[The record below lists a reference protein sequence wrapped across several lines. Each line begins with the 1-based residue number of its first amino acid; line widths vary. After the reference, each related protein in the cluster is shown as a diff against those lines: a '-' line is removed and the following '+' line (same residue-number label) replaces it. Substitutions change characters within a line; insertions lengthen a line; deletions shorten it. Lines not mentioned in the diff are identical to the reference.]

1 VGHLTDEMSRL
12 CSEIVALREA
22 RHTFVKD
29 LGHEVATLKSSFR
42 RHHHDMARRSRAE
55 RKMDFTNLKKTV
67 AGMRQA
73 FAADLEGAR
82 RAWCGK

>member
-1 VGHLTDEMSRL
+1 MGHLTDEMSRL
-12 CSEIVALREA
+12 CSEIVALRGA

-29 LGHEVATLKSSFR
+29 LCHEVATMKASFR
-42 RHHHDMARRSRAE
+42 RHHHDTARRTRAD
-55 RKMDFTNLKKTV
+55 RKMAFANLKKTV